1 MLWILVVNLEFMVEV
16 VGGFNMS
23 KYVIDRKYKRA
34 FSRYLKNSSRSAY
47 ARARYYAKSHFNRTV
62 GFYR

>member
-1 MLWILVVNLEFMVEV
+1 MKYRSRKRA
-16 VGGFNMS
+16 FN
-23 KYVIDRKYKRA
+23 RKYKRA

>member
-1 MLWILVVNLEFMVEV
+1 MVEV

-23 KYVIDRKYKRA
+23 KYVINRKYKRA

-47 ARARYYAKSHFNRTV
+47 ARARYYARSHFNRTV